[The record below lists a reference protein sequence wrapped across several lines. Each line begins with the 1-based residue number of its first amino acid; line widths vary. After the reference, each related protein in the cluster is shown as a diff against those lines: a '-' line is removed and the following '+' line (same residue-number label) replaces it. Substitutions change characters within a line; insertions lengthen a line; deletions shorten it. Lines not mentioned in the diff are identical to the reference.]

1 MPSRLIGHRLRVRL
15 YDDRLECFLGATPVM
30 TAPAR
35 ALPAQRQARSC
46 GGLSPRHP
54 CPEAQAH
61 GAAQPRLP
69 RPALP
74 TRRLCRRFEALLAAL
89 PDRKAC
95 QTMVGLLALAHER
108 GCEADLA
115 QALDQDLAAG
125 RLPDLKALGPA
136 SRPIPPAFR
145 KCACNWPR

>member
-1 MPSRLIGHRLRVRL
+1 M
-15 YDDRLECFLGATPVM
+15 
-30 TAPAR
+30 
-35 ALPAQRQARSC
+35 C

-74 TRRLCRRFEALLAAL
+74 PRRLCRAFEVLLAAQ

-95 QTMVGLLALAHER
+95 QIMVGLLALAHER

-115 QALDQDLAAG
+115 QALT
-125 RLPDLKALGPA
+125 RISRPA
-136 SRPIPPAFR
+136 SCPISGPWKPASPPIPPAFR
-145 KCACNWPR
+145 TSPSR